1 MIAGVVGGVVVP
13 IVVIVVLVAV
23 NGVFVAAEFA
33 IVGARRSRLQQLADR
48 GNRAARWLL
57 NVFDRPTGKDGYIAV
72 AQLGITLASIGLGM
86 YGEPAVAGWLYGPF
100 EDWGLSNTAA
110 HTVGFIVAL
119 SCITYLHVVLGE
131 MIPKALALQV
141 PEQISV
147 RVNPVMRSF
156 GFVFRPMVVVL
167 NRTALGLMHLLRIP
181 EPDQRLAL
189 YTSAELAIVTDEA
202 AESGQLGQM
211 QRDLIRNVFDLDART
226 AEELMTSRPNLEA
239 VDVSETQEQIET
251 RIAASPFSRYPVVD
265 GTLDRVIGVL
275 HIKDVIRASQVG
287 GPFDL
292 RGLTR
297 PILTVAAT
305 ADADQVLDRFRRDQ
319 THAALVVDEFG
330 STLGMVTLDDIIAEV
345 MDDEVR
351 AARAVAARHGDGSFT
366 VDGETTLA
374 ELLDDHG
381 VDLDHPEVTTVA
393 GVVLATAGAL
403 PEIGASVTLQGWV
416 LTVEA
421 RERHKIT
428 LVRIAPAEPTTDAD
442 DDSDD

>member
-1 MIAGVVGGVVVP
+1 MIAGVISGVAVP

-33 IVGARRSRLQQLADR
+33 IVGARRSRLQQIADR
-48 GNRAARWLL
+48 GNRAAKWLL
-57 NVFDRPTGKDGYIAV
+57 TVFDRPTGKDGYIAV

-100 EDWGLSNTAA
+100 EEWGLSNTAA

-131 MIPKALALQV
+131 MIPKALALQT
-141 PEQISV
+141 PEQISM
-147 RVNPVMRSF
+147 RVNPLMRSF

-226 AEELMTSRPNLEA
+226 AEELMTSRHNLEA
-239 VDVSETQEQIET
+239 VDVSETQVQIEG

-265 GTLDRVIGVL
+265 GSLDRVIGVL
-275 HIKDVIRASQVG
+275 HIKDVIRASQLG
-287 GPFDL
+287 DPFDL
-292 RGLTR
+292 RVLAR
-297 PILTVAAT
+297 PILTVTAT
-305 ADADQVLDRFRRDQ
+305 ADAEQLLDRFRRDQ

-351 AARAVAARHGDGSFT
+351 AARAVAARHDDGSFT

-381 VDLDHPEVTTVA
+381 VDLDHPDVTTVA
-393 GVVLATAGAL
+393 GVVLAAAGAL
-403 PEIGASVTLQGWV
+403 PEVGASVILQGRT

-428 LVRIAPAEPTTDAD
+428 LVRIASTETTTDAD
-442 DDSDD
+442 RSDD